1 MSSLINKDSTGTE
14 KDIVLSPFG
23 TLTSSTSINGIP
35 FPEMTN
41 LEETI
46 PVKLD
51 IIHQFMALELSKC
64 ITMKSCD
71 LNVISMYLARGRDEE
86 LEKQLMSLL
95 EIYKA
100 GPQNIDVHSVLEASI
115 MSHITKKMNG
125 Y

>member
-1 MSSLINKDSTGTE
+1 MSSLINKDTTGTE
-14 KDIVLSPFG
+14 KDIVMFPFG
-23 TLTSSTSINGIP
+23 ALTRSSSINAIP

-46 PVKLD
+46 PIEPD
-51 IIHQFMALELSKC
+51 IIHQFMALEPKNC
-64 ITMKSCD
+64 ITMKSSD

-100 GPQNIDVHSVLEASI
+100 GPQKIDVHSVLEASI